1 MVLKRRLTLKTKLI
15 YFVLFIKTLFI
26 SCSAVDEQSL
36 TENTSKNSGS
46 NDVECLQWLSAADI
60 NRQNGSFQD
69 CVDSYNISLDI
80 GCGDK
85 YPQQIYQ
92 WMGRAYI
99 QLDKIDSADWA
110 VSKGL
115 RILPEDLQLLNVAA
129 FVSRKKYNAE
139 DELFYLDKKLQLEE
153 EIESMILSTTME
165 SPNDDILELQ
175 KSLGIPEENC
185 DGEWGPDLENY
196 LKLFKNGRES
206 TFKSLSEYFERQELY
221 EDQIDVLDQW
231 QDYSPDNSSIFKEKK
246 TAYISLG
253 KNPIDID
260 KERWKKDPSNV
271 NYGIDYLKK
280 LKEEMFSDQIVD
292 VSLTL
297 LDYDMN
303 NIEVLEFLGSAYL
316 DLYEQD
322 KALQIYTRLFSLNP
336 VEANYLV
343 EISKIYSD
351 DGNYDKSIEF
361 ANKAVEFNTAES
373 YNNRAQR
380 YKDLVDSCV
389 GEELSMSD
397 KAVYE
402 MAWEDLNVA
411 VKLGFRRAKKD
422 ADFLKKNYITQN
434 NDWFMNVKEG
444 KKIYRPTDPC
454 YSMITRKIEKR
465 SK

>member
-1 MVLKRRLTLKTKLI
+1 M
-15 YFVLFIKTLFI
+15 
-26 SCSAVDEQSL
+26 
-36 TENTSKNSGS
+36 
-46 NDVECLQWLSAADI
+46 
-60 NRQNGSFQD
+60 
-69 CVDSYNISLDI
+69 
-80 GCGDK
+80 
-85 YPQQIYQ
+85 
-92 WMGRAYI
+92 
-99 QLDKIDSADWA
+99 
-110 VSKGL
+110 
-115 RILPEDLQLLNVAA
+115 
-129 FVSRKKYNAE
+129 
-139 DELFYLDKKLQLEE
+139 
-153 EIESMILSTTME
+153 
-165 SPNDDILELQ
+165 
-175 KSLGIPEENC
+175 
-185 DGEWGPDLENY
+185 
-196 LKLFKNGRES
+196 
-206 TFKSLSEYFERQELY
+206 
-221 EDQIDVLDQW
+221 
-231 QDYSPDNSSIFKEKK
+231 
-246 TAYISLG
+246 G

-322 KALQIYTRLFSLNP
+322 KALQIYTRLFNINP
-336 VEANYLV
+336 VEANYLI

-351 DGNYDKSIEF
+351 VGNYDKSIEF
-361 ANKAVEFNTAES
+361 ANKAVEFKTAES

-411 VKLGFRRAKKD
+411 VNLGFRRAKKD

-454 YSMITRKIEKR
+454 YSMINRKIEKR